1 MIRGGFRF
9 QQLVAADLAFGI
21 ELADALLLL
30 VGEAR
35 GHRPGRDQDLR
46 QMPEAQ
52 GADEQPRHDLVAD
65 AEQGCPV
72 EHAVTEADRRGKRD
86 GVA

>member
-9 QQLVAADLAFGI
+9 QKLVAADLAFGI

-35 GHRPGRDQDLR
+35 VGIGPAGIRICR
-46 QMPEAQ
+46 QVPEAQ

-65 AEQGCPV
+65 AE
-72 EHAVTEADRRGKRD
+72 
-86 GVA
+86 